1 MEYDV
6 LKKLFLYF
14 YERKFDEQSDFD
26 KKIMQNLCYQLQVTG
41 LTLNDGFSFLLE
53 DGKIYS
59 LDFMYS
65 LRRSIIDN
73 QNRSKYI
80 PLSSFAL
87 NQINEL

>member
-41 LTLNDGFSFLLE
+41 LTLNDGFSFC
-53 DGKIYS
+53 
-59 LDFMYS
+59 
-65 LRRSIIDN
+65 
-73 QNRSKYI
+73 
-80 PLSSFAL
+80 
-87 NQINEL
+87 